1 MNFEYVVQV
10 LIWLIGFISKVDES
24 NQDRDEA
31 IKTKVK
37 TESNSDRTLTPTTI
51 PNTNSPII
59 LTPNEGN
66 KLFKYE
72 ICCIIYWNWT

>member
-10 LIWLIGFISKVDES
+10 LIWLIFFISKVDES

-31 IKTKVK
+31 IKTKVN

-51 PNTNSPII
+51 PNANSPII

-66 KLFKYE
+66 KLFKFKIYS
-72 ICCIIYWNWT
+72 II